1 MLKHDTPLPEWT
13 EIYLAKARAVADEI
27 GHRGEIVAPA
37 ELDVIDL

>member
-1 MLKHDTPLPEWT
+1 VLSHRPPPPRST
-13 EIYLAKARAVADEI
+13 EIYLAKARSVADEI